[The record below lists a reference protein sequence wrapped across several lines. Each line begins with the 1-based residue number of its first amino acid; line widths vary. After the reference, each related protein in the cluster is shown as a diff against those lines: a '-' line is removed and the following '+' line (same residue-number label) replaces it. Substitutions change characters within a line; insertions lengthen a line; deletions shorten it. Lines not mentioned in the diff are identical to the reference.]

1 MWYIWHLQS
10 THALFVNIWILKDAV
25 ILNCEFETFQFPL
38 RRKNLQCPAISS
50 NIHLR
55 HYIAWLSA
63 FPGCIYTLLIFL
75 ISSLS
80 LLSTF
85 SIWPLS
91 SLFSSYLRF
100 SLSRYFLPSFS
111 LPVFLL
117 FLFPCIPDSTPFPL
131 ISNSPN
137 SSFILLTVYPSFL
150 HSLFF
155 PFIPCILLANTPQH
169 LFPPL
174 TQFCPVQSGHTLAVI
189 NIGAP
194 AGGMSTAVRA
204 FVRFSLCQGHTVLG
218 IRDGINGLFDDKVM
232 NTR

>member
-1 MWYIWHLQS
+1 MSTYIFKYPSATLHVLTLGFSWMCLHPSYLSDSFPLPPLNLLHLPPLV
-10 THALFVNIWILKDAV
+10 TLFVL
-25 ILNCEFETFQFPL
+25 C
-38 RRKNLQCPAISS
+38 
-50 NIHLR
+50 
-55 HYIAWLSA
+55 
-63 FPGCIYTLLIFL
+63 
-75 ISSLS
+75 S
-80 LLSTF
+80 LLPPPQPP
-85 SIWPLS
+85 SII
-91 SLFSSYLRF
+91 
-100 SLSRYFLPSFS
+100 S
-111 LPVFLL
+111 LPIFLL
-117 FLFPCIPDSTPFPL
+117 FLFPCIPDSTPFLL

-137 SSFILLTVYPSFL
+137 SSFILLTFHPSFL

-174 TQFCPVQSGHTLAVI
+174 TQFCSVQSGHTLAVI

-204 FVRFSLCQGHTVLG
+204 FVRFSLYQGHTVLG